1 MIGNMDIRFS
11 RHAKRRAKLYNLW
24 LSVITEAISEETLQD
39 GQQEILKTIP
49 GMSYPL
55 KIIVSRENDRVTVIT
70 NDPLKKRVSP

>member
-11 RHAKRRAKLYNLW
+11 RHAKRRAKLYNLS
-24 LSVITEAISEETLQD
+24 LSVITEAISEEALQD

>member
-1 MIGNMDIRFS
+1 M
-11 RHAKRRAKLYNLW
+11 
-24 LSVITEAISEETLQD
+24 ITEAISEATLQD

-70 NDPLKKRVSP
+70 NYPLKKRVSP

>member
-11 RHAKRRAKLYNLW
+11 RHAKRRAKLYNLS
-24 LSVITEAISEETLQD
+24 LSVITEAISEATLQD

-70 NDPLKKRVSP
+70 NYPLKKRVSP